1 MIAVTDLALEKIQ
14 EILQEER
21 DENLIIRVNVSP
33 G

>member
-14 EILQEER
+14 EILKEET

>member
-14 EILQEER
+14 EILQEEA
-21 DENLIIRVNVSP
+21 DENLVIRVHVSP